1 MNINDF
7 IRDLMDIGLYS
18 GVIDAKSTSDA
29 SGQMHLIQWLAN
41 MSKLKK
47 LESKIGQIHG

>member
-1 MNINDF
+1 
-7 IRDLMDIGLYS
+7 MDIGLYS
-18 GVIDAKSTSDA
+18 GAIDAKQHLMPGEI
-29 SGQMHLIQWLAN
+29 GQMHLIQWLAN

>member
-1 MNINDF
+1 MDYIVVL
-7 IRDLMDIGLYS
+7 LMLNQHLMPGEI
-18 GVIDAKSTSDA
+18 
-29 SGQMHLIQWLAN
+29 GQMHLIQWLAN